1 MSRSVPHHGHAVF
14 TGSKKHLQDGQRTAT
29 DLGSILL
36 YSWVKK
42 KEGGGRQISEET
54 VKRILC
60 VHLFLDHKQHP
71 LKMKQLVD

>member
-1 MSRSVPHHGHAVF
+1 MSRFVPHRGHAVF
-14 TGSKKHLQDGQRTAT
+14 TGSRNIYRIIQRTTT
-29 DLGSILL
+29 DLGSVLL

-42 KEGGGRQISEET
+42 KGGGRQISEET